1 MSKTVLR
8 CIIRLPTFTDRR
20 GTIIDKRK
28 THTVRIDDFQIR
40 TISLKELVSGSEL
53 IQFLRIEIPYGKTYG
68 RIPFARVLYA
78 FNGVEQEDAFPMD
91 LDKGVFIDSSFE
103 NVFKDEKRQATF
115 QKVAPEIFRKAV
127 PQIIEAVRNASPKIE
142 LI

>member
-1 MSKTVLR
+1 M
-8 CIIRLPTFTDRR
+8 
-20 GTIIDKRK
+20 DKRK
-28 THTVRIDDFQIR
+28 THTVRIDDYQIR

-53 IQFLRIEIPYGKTYG
+53 IEFLRMEIPAGKYSG
-68 RIPFARVLYA
+68 VPFARVLYA

-103 NVFKDEKRQATF
+103 NVFKDEKLQATF
-115 QKVAPEIFRKAV
+115 QKVAPEIFRKAA
-127 PQIIEAVRNASPKIE
+127 PQIVEAVRNASPKTE

>member
-1 MSKTVLR
+1 MDKPKTY
-8 CIIRLPTFTDRR
+8 
-20 GTIIDKRK
+20 TI
-28 THTVRIDDFQIR
+28 RIDDYQIQ

-53 IQFLRIEIPYGKTYG
+53 IEFLRVEIPYGTAYG

-103 NVFKDEKRQATF
+103 NVFEDEKLQETF
-115 QKVAPEIFRKAV
+115 QRVAPEIFRKAA
-127 PQIIEAVRNASPKIE
+127 PQIVEAVRNASRKTKTHIGDD
-142 LI
+142 L

>member
-1 MSKTVLR
+1 MSKYETK
-8 CIIRLPTFTDRR
+8 
-20 GTIIDKRK
+20 TIKL
-28 THTVRIDDFQIR
+28 DDFQIR
-40 TISLKELVSGSEL
+40 TISLKELVSRSEL
-53 IQFLRIEIPYGKTYG
+53 IQFLRVEIPYGKAYE

-78 FNGVEQEDAFPMD
+78 FNGVEQEDAIPMD

-115 QKVAPEIFRKAV
+115 QKVAPEIFRKAA

>member
-1 MSKTVLR
+1 M
-8 CIIRLPTFTDRR
+8 
-20 GTIIDKRK
+20 DKRK

-53 IQFLRIEIPYGKTYG
+53 IEFLRVEIPYGKAYE

-103 NVFKDEKRQATF
+103 NVFKDEKLQATF
-115 QKVAPEIFRKAV
+115 QKIAPEIFRKVA